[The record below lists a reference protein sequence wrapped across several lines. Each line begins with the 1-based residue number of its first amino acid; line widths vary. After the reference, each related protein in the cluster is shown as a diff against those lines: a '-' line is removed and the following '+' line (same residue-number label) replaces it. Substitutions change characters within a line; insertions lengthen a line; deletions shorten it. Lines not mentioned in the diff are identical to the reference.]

1 MSIIEGAIRFM
12 HTGFNEHKELF
23 NELKQTQNP
32 HTLFIGCS
40 DSRVVPTLITQ
51 TLPGELFVVRNMAN
65 IVPKYRLKDEFL
77 ATTSAIDYAIIALNV
92 ENIVVC
98 GHSNCGG
105 CEAIWHP
112 KKLENMPSV
121 ANWLRQLDDV
131 KHEIQNSDAPLEER
145 AWLTERLC
153 ILQSLENLRTFPQVK
168 EREEKGELRLFGWHY
183 IIETGEVFSYKNGEF
198 ILLKKKNRRQIW

>member
-51 TLPGELFVVRNMAN
+51 TLPGELFVVRNVAN

-77 ATTSAIDYAIIALNV
+77 ATASAIDYAIIALNV

-121 ANWLRQLDDV
+121 ASWLHQLDDV
-131 KHEIQNSDAPLEER
+131 KREIQNSDAPLEER

-168 EREEKGELRLFGWHY
+168 EREEKGELRIFGWHY

-198 ILLKKKNRRQIW
+198 ILLNKEQK

>member
-1 MSIIEGAIRFM
+1 MEENFI
-12 HTGFNEHKELF
+12 EHKKLF
-23 NELKQTQNP
+23 EDLSKKQAP

-40 DSRVVPTLITQ
+40 DSRVVPNLITN
-51 TLPGELFVVRNMAN
+51 TLPGELFVVRNIAN
-65 IVPKYRLKDEFL
+65 IVPHYRLVDEFL

-198 ILLKKKNRRQIW
+198 ILLNKEQK

>member
-198 ILLKKKNRRQIW
+198 VLLNKEQK

>member
-23 NELKQTQNP
+23 NKLKQAQNP

-65 IVPKYRLKDEFL
+65 IVPKYRLKDEFF
-77 ATTSAIDYAIIALNV
+77 AIAYAIIALNV

-153 ILQSLENLRTFPQVK
+153 ILQSLENIRTFPQVK
-168 EREEKGELRLFGWHY
+168 EREEKGELKLFGWHY

-198 ILLKKKNRRQIW
+198 ILLNEEQK

>member
-23 NELKQTQNP
+23 NELKQAQNP

-51 TLPGELFVVRNMAN
+51 TLPGELFVVRNVAN

-77 ATTSAIDYAIIALNV
+77 ATTSAIAYAIIALNV

-131 KHEIQNSDAPLEER
+131 KHEIEKSDAPLEER

-153 ILQSLENLRTFPQVK
+153 ILQSLENLRTFPEVK
-168 EREEKGELRLFGWHY
+168 EREAKGKLRLFGWHY
-183 IIETGEVFSYKNGEF
+183 IIETGEVFSYKDGEF
-198 ILLKKKNRRQIW
+198 ILLNKEQK

>member
-198 ILLKKKNRRQIW
+198 ILLKKEQK

>member
-1 MSIIEGAIRFM
+1 MSIIEGAILFM

-51 TLPGELFVVRNMAN
+51 TLPGELLVVRNMAN

-198 ILLKKKNRRQIW
+198 ILLNKEQK

>member
-1 MSIIEGAIRFM
+1 M
-12 HTGFNEHKELF
+12 
-23 NELKQTQNP
+23 
-32 HTLFIGCS
+32 
-40 DSRVVPTLITQ
+40 VPDP
-51 TLPGELFVVRNMAN
+51 PGSHEEIKSYCATDLV
-65 IVPKYRLKDEFL
+65 KGEFL
-77 ATTSAIDYAIIALNV
+77 ATTSAIAYAIIALNV
-92 ENIVVC
+92 KNIVVC

-131 KHEIQNSDAPLEER
+131 KYEIQNSDAPLEER

-168 EREEKGELRLFGWHY
+168 EREEKGELKLFGWHY

-198 ILLKKKNRRQIW
+198 ILLNEEQK

>member
-12 HTGFNEHKELF
+12 HTGFNEYKELF
-23 NELKQTQNP
+23 YELKQAQNP

-198 ILLKKKNRRQIW
+198 ILLNKEQK

>member
-12 HTGFNEHKELF
+12 HSGFAEHKELF
-23 NELKQTQNP
+23 TELKQAQNP

-51 TLPGELFVVRNMAN
+51 TLPGELFVVRNVAN

-77 ATTSAIDYAIIALNV
+77 ATTSAIAYAIIALNV

-112 KKLENMPSV
+112 KKLENLPSV

-131 KHEIQNSDAPLEER
+131 KHEIESSNAPLEER

-153 ILQSLENLRTFPQVK
+153 ILQSLENIRTFPQVA
-168 EREEKGELRLFGWHY
+168 EREAQGKLKLFGWHY
-183 IIETGEVFSYKNGEF
+183 IIETGEVFSYKDGEF
-198 ILLKKKNRRQIW
+198 ILLNKEQK

>member
-131 KHEIQNSDAPLEER
+131 KREIQNSDAPLEER

-198 ILLKKKNRRQIW
+198 ILLNKEQNEKL

>member
-131 KHEIQNSDAPLEER
+131 KREIQNSDAPLEER

-168 EREEKGELRLFGWHY
+168 EREEKGEIRLFGWHY

-198 ILLKKKNRRQIW
+198 ILLNKEQK

>member
-77 ATTSAIDYAIIALNV
+77 ATTSAIDYEIIALNV

-198 ILLKKKNRRQIW
+198 ILLNKEQK

>member
-1 MSIIEGAIRFM
+1 M

-23 NELKQTQNP
+23 NELKQAQNP

-51 TLPGELFVVRNMAN
+51 TLPGELFVVRNVAN

-77 ATTSAIDYAIIALNV
+77 ATTSAIAYAIIALNV

-153 ILQSLENLRTFPQVK
+153 ILQSLENLRTFPEVK
-168 EREEKGELRLFGWHY
+168 EREAEGKLRLFGWHY
-183 IIETGEVFSYKNGEF
+183 IIETGEVFSYKDGEF
-198 ILLKKKNRRQIW
+198 ILLNKEQK

>member
-12 HTGFNEHKELF
+12 HTGFNEYKELF
-23 NELKQTQNP
+23 NELKQAQNP

-51 TLPGELFVVRNMAN
+51 TLPGELFVVRNVAN

-131 KHEIQNSDAPLEER
+131 KYEIQNSDAPLEER

-198 ILLKKKNRRQIW
+198 ILLNKEQK

>member
-40 DSRVVPTLITQ
+40 DSRVVPSLITQ

-131 KHEIQNSDAPLEER
+131 KYEIQNSDAPLEER

-198 ILLKKKNRRQIW
+198 ILLNKEQK

>member
-51 TLPGELFVVRNMAN
+51 TLPGELFVVRNVAN

-77 ATTSAIDYAIIALNV
+77 ATTSAIAYAIIALNV

-131 KHEIQNSDAPLEER
+131 KHEIQSSDAPLEER

-153 ILQSLENLRTFPQVK
+153 ILQSLENIRTFPEVK
-168 EREEKGELRLFGWHY
+168 EREAAGTLKLFGWHY
-183 IIETGEVFSYKNGEF
+183 IIETGEVFSYKDGEF
-198 ILLKKKNRRQIW
+198 ILLNKE

>member
-121 ANWLRQLDDV
+121 ANWLRQLYDV
-131 KHEIQNSDAPLEER
+131 KHEIQNSDAPL
-145 AWLTERLC
+145 
-153 ILQSLENLRTFPQVK
+153 
-168 EREEKGELRLFGWHY
+168 
-183 IIETGEVFSYKNGEF
+183 
-198 ILLKKKNRRQIW
+198 

>member
-12 HTGFNEHKELF
+12 HTGYNEHKELF

-153 ILQSLENLRTFPQVK
+153 ILQSLENIRTFPQVK

-198 ILLKKKNRRQIW
+198 ILLNKEQK

>member
-51 TLPGELFVVRNMAN
+51 TLPGELFVVRNVAN

-77 ATTSAIDYAIIALNV
+77 ATTSAIAYAIIALNV

-145 AWLTERLC
+145 AWRTERLC

-168 EREEKGELRLFGWHY
+168 EREEKGGLRLFGWHY

-198 ILLKKKNRRQIW
+198 ILLNKEQNEKL

>member
-131 KHEIQNSDAPLEER
+131 KREIQNSDAPLEER

-198 ILLKKKNRRQIW
+198 ILLNKEQK

>member
-51 TLPGELFVVRNMAN
+51 TLSGELFVVRNMAN

-198 ILLKKKNRRQIW
+198 ILLNKEQK

>member
-40 DSRVVPTLITQ
+40 DSRVVPSLITQ

-168 EREEKGELRLFGWHY
+168 EREERGELRLFGWHY

-198 ILLKKKNRRQIW
+198 ILLNKEQK

>member
-183 IIETGEVFSYKNGEF
+183 IIETGEVFSYKNDEF
-198 ILLKKKNRRQIW
+198 ILLNKEQK

>member
-23 NELKQTQNP
+23 NELKQAQNP
-32 HTLFIGCS
+32 HTLFIGWS
-40 DSRVVPTLITQ
+40 ESRVVPTLITQ
-51 TLPGELFVVRNMAN
+51 TLPGELFVVRNVAN

-77 ATTSAIDYAIIALNV
+77 ATTSAIAYAIIALNV

-153 ILQSLENLRTFPQVK
+153 ILQSLENIRTFPQVK

-198 ILLKKKNRRQIW
+198 ILLNKEQK